1 VRVHAVA
8 GPKDARLSV
17 RLAYDAIA
25 AGYDEQLRG
34 DDWMRRALHAHYA
47 RVFRPGQYVLDV
59 GCGTGIDALF
69 LARAGIHV
77 LGVDASPEMIAQLRS
92 KLSGSELAARVEARV
107 LRIEDIGRLAK
118 ETRHRAEVNPSRK
131 EDVARMG
138 QALGPVDSGPFD
150 GIISAFASLSSLP
163 DLAGFARDAAA
174 LVQPG
179 GRVILHLL
187 NRFSLWEWLGYLA
200 HHDGQSARRV
210 GHQTKRDFVIG
221 GQAVTHS
228 LYFARDAYA
237 RFFRP
242 DFVLRDTYSLG
253 ALRPPHTVKRIPRSI
268 VSTLE
273 QLDLYAGRLPLL
285 RDAGRFFVLD
295 LERRRST

>member
-1 VRVHAVA
+1 VHAIA
-8 GPKDARLSV
+8 GAKDARLSV
-17 RLAYDAIA
+17 SRAYDAIA

-69 LARAGIHV
+69 LASLGIHV
-77 LGVDASPEMIAQLRS
+77 LGVDASPEMIDR
-92 KLSGSELAARVEARV
+92 ARAKFSQARIGGLVEAQV
-107 LRIEDIGRLAK
+107 LHIESLGQL
-118 ETRHRAEVNPSRK
+118 H
-131 EDVARMG
+131 AR
-138 QALGPVDSGPFD
+138 GPFD
-150 GIISAFASLSSLP
+150 GIISAFASLSSVP
-163 DLAGFARDAAA
+163 DLTGFARDAAA

-210 GHQTKRDFVIG
+210 GHQTKRNFVIG

-228 LYFARDAYA
+228 LYFARHAYA
-237 RFFRP
+237 RFFNTH
-242 DFVLRDTYSLG
+242 FVLRDAYSLG
-253 ALRPPHTVKRIPRSI
+253 ALRPPHTVKRIPYPI
-268 VSTLE
+268 VRALE
-273 QLDLYAGRLPLL
+273 QLDLHTGRIPLL

-295 LERRRST
+295 LERRRSA